1 MRLPLFFIFCFFFT
15 QTLFL
20 GSSQADQLVL
30 MSPHSD
36 EIQNEFDAAFQIYY
50 KKKTG
55 REVRLEWLDIGGGTS
70 SIMRYIK
77 SEFGRTPQGINI
89 DLFFGGGMDPYMDLA
104 ERGLCQPYALP
115 NEILTRLP
123 AKIGGVPLYDPHYQ
137 WYGATLAGFGI
148 VYNTR
153 VLDIL
158 GFSPPK
164 TWADLGDPKLFSW
177 VGSGDPRKS
186 GSVHMAYEL
195 ILQAYGWDRGWEVIT
210 TMGANVR
217 NFGASGSYAPKEVAV
232 GEVAYGLSIDFYAW
246 MQSEQVGEGYIGF
259 IMPDNLTIVN
269 PDGIAILKG
278 APNLETAQ
286 LFLEFVMSDAGQKL
300 WFLQKGAPGGPV
312 QSQLNRFTVLP
323 DLYDQYQKEA
333 AIKLNPFHWQSDLI
347 YDAATGG
354 GRWSIVNDLI
364 GVLVIDSHEALQQT
378 WQAAIKEGLSDEKR
392 KQLSAMPITAAEAQ
406 ELAKSWRDPEIRN
419 RVMADWT
426 TFARAKYGDYKPPLL
441 TQIVDWLTLVFP
453 VGIAS
458 LAVFYLWRM
467 RSS

>member
-1 MRLPLFFIFCFFFT
+1 
-15 QTLFL
+15 
-20 GSSQADQLVL
+20 
-30 MSPHSD
+30 
-36 EIQNEFDAAFQIYY
+36 
-50 KKKTG
+50 
-55 REVRLEWLDIGGGTS
+55 
-70 SIMRYIK
+70 
-77 SEFGRTPQGINI
+77 
-89 DLFFGGGMDPYMDLA
+89 
-104 ERGLCQPYALP
+104 
-115 NEILTRLP
+115 
-123 AKIGGVPLYDPHYQ
+123 
-137 WYGATLAGFGI
+137 
-148 VYNTR
+148 
-153 VLDIL
+153 
-158 GFSPPK
+158 
-164 TWADLGDPKLFSW
+164 
-177 VGSGDPRKS
+177 
-186 GSVHMAYEL
+186 
-195 ILQAYGWDRGWEVIT
+195 
-210 TMGANVR
+210 
-217 NFGASGSYAPKEVAV
+217 
-232 GEVAYGLSIDFYAW
+232 
-246 MQSEQVGEGYIGF
+246 
-259 IMPDNLTIVN
+259 
-269 PDGIAILKG
+269 
-278 APNLETAQ
+278 
-286 LFLEFVMSDAGQKL
+286 
-300 WFLQKGAPGGPV
+300 
-312 QSQLNRFTVLP
+312 VLP